1 MKDTK
6 RLMGKQALGEKWA
19 ECGFALKGKGGRGGG
34 IICPCIYVNKNA
46 STSQYLSGEGILFHQ
61 GGEKRTS

>member
-19 ECGFALKGKGGRGGG
+19 ECGFALKGKGG
-34 IICPCIYVNKNA
+34 IICPCIYANENA

>member
-19 ECGFALKGKGGRGGG
+19 EYGFALKGKGGG
-34 IICPCIYVNKNA
+34 
-46 STSQYLSGEGILFHQ
+46 LSVLAFMLMKMLLLLSI
-61 GGEKRTS
+61 

>member
-19 ECGFALKGKGGRGGG
+19 ECGFALKGRGGG
-34 IICPCIYVNKNA
+34 IICPCIYANKNA

>member
-34 IICPCIYVNKNA
+34 
-46 STSQYLSGEGILFHQ
+46 LSVLAFMLIKMLLLL
-61 GGEKRTS
+61 SI

>member
-19 ECGFALKGKGGRGGG
+19 ECGFALKGRGGG
-34 IICPCIYVNKNA
+34 Y
-46 STSQYLSGEGILFHQ
+46 YLSLHLC
-61 GGEKRTS
+61 

>member
-19 ECGFALKGKGGRGGG
+19 ECGFALKGGGG
-34 IICPCIYVNKNA
+34 VGGGV
-46 STSQYLSGEGILFHQ
+46 LSVLAFMLIKMLLLL
-61 GGEKRTS
+61 SI

>member
-6 RLMGKQALGEKWA
+6 RLMGKQALG
-19 ECGFALKGKGGRGGG
+19 GFALKGRGGG
-34 IICPCIYVNKNA
+34 IICPCIYANKNA

>member
-19 ECGFALKGKGGRGGG
+19 ECGFALKGGWGGG
-34 IICPCIYVNKNA
+34 V
-46 STSQYLSGEGILFHQ
+46 LSVLAFMLIKMLLLL
-61 GGEKRTS
+61 SI

>member
-19 ECGFALKGKGGRGGG
+19 ECGFALKGKGG
-34 IICPCIYVNKNA
+34 V
-46 STSQYLSGEGILFHQ
+46 LSVLAFMLIKMLLLL
-61 GGEKRTS
+61 SI

>member
-19 ECGFALKGKGGRGGG
+19 ECGFALKGGGG
-34 IICPCIYVNKNA
+34 GV
-46 STSQYLSGEGILFHQ
+46 LSVLAFMLIKMLLLL
-61 GGEKRTS
+61 SI

>member
-19 ECGFALKGKGGRGGG
+19 ECGFALKGKVGGGG
-34 IICPCIYVNKNA
+34 IICPCIYANENA
-46 STSQYLSGEGILFHQ
+46 STSQYLRGEGILFHQ

>member
-6 RLMGKQALGEKWA
+6 RLMGKQALG
-19 ECGFALKGKGGRGGG
+19 GFALKGRGGGG
-34 IICPCIYVNKNA
+34 IICPCIYANKNA

>member
-19 ECGFALKGKGGRGGG
+19 ECGFALKGGG
-34 IICPCIYVNKNA
+34 Y
-46 STSQYLSGEGILFHQ
+46 YLSLHLC
-61 GGEKRTS
+61 

>member
-19 ECGFALKGKGGRGGG
+19 ECGFALKGKGGWGGD
-34 IICPCIYVNKNA
+34 
-46 STSQYLSGEGILFHQ
+46 YLSLHLC
-61 GGEKRTS
+61 

>member
-19 ECGFALKGKGGRGGG
+19 ECGFALKGRGGG
-34 IICPCIYVNKNA
+34 GV
-46 STSQYLSGEGILFHQ
+46 LSVLAFMLIKMLLLL
-61 GGEKRTS
+61 SI

>member
-19 ECGFALKGKGGRGGG
+19 EYGFALKGKGGG
-34 IICPCIYVNKNA
+34 IICPCIYVNENA